1 MSACSNRRQ
10 GGLSNS
16 NGVPCRRIPAKR
28 APEKAR
34 PNPRDAERPNAEW
47 KLGRSS
53 EFWLTGRIPEIRFGS
68 PWGRSPSTR
77 LLPDDPVHPDF
88 TGPRQRLRE
97 IIRKRCG
104 RCQKGPRAWSI
115 LTFMP
120 TGIHEERS
128 WKNRRLGTNR
138 REGER
143 RYLETFAWIH
153 GESRGWAAP
162 YNVVLVLRGSLHC
175 PHSLSG
181 SAMVAT
187 LSSGT
192 KP

>member
-88 TGPRQRLRE
+88 TGHGDA
-97 IIRKRCG
+97 CG
-104 RCQKGPRAWSI
+104 RISESAAADVNKAHPHFHAHGHSSPNRTRNAHGRTAAWEPTDGRFFSFGCSVAWRSDAPALRRGPKPSPDSMRFGSQPSCPLS
-115 LTFMP
+115 LTP
-120 TGIHEERS
+120 DAR
-128 WKNRRLGTNR
+128 
-138 REGER
+138 
-143 RYLETFAWIH
+143 
-153 GESRGWAAP
+153 P
-162 YNVVLVLRGSLHC
+162 
-175 PHSLSG
+175 
-181 SAMVAT
+181 
-187 LSSGT
+187 
-192 KP
+192 